1 MQEDVVI
8 NVFSKGTDIVE
19 SEFLKLAEGADKVSV
34 STDKM
39 TGKVKGTIE
48 TIDKQTGVTKKL
60 VVEDGKLVSATE
72 SVVKVMQQQDSANKQ
87 VTTSTDAL
95 TAVAGRFL
103 IAIGAYQAIKN
114 ATMAIIEHMGAV
126 QAINA
131 QIQGLTATTAQYN
144 IASAAFQAASNG
156 NTTVMAAMVS
166 SFAELQTVVPA
177 SSLSITQFT
186 ATMAA
191 AANAMRASGADSKAV
206 ADGIKE
212 LSKAMSDGRITGEE
226 FAALY
231 VKFPQLGKTLAESLG
246 MSIETMSKLGISTQ
260 AATKALLDKQDAL
273 KQNADANMTL
283 TQAIEGV
290 KDAFFKELDQL
301 NKNYNLYQNV
311 VNIVKAFIIAVGQ
324 LIAVLAQL
332 FKWLSDVATALGL
345 ISTKGNEATAA
356 INRQTAASNAQASAA
371 NSAASALNKQ
381 AAAQASVANSS
392 SSGSK
397 TGYAPNS
404 NPDSSYR
411 SSVPEPNFSYKRN
424 GYGNEINTPT
434 EIQFRASGGPVRR
447 GSPYIVGEEGPE
459 FFVPGASGSI
469 IPNAGSGTAMGTGG
483 SSSAAR
489 VAAIDIVA
497 EGVGRALEGPLKTVN
512 ETLDAMLAILKA
524 AQASASSVGNG
535 SQGSGSNGVLP
546 GTSAINNHVAT
557 GQVIGSAAGNAGVTS
572 GNFGSYGG
580 NGGGD
585 AGGYGDIKSYAVK
598 LADLIKRYQYNLST
612 DPNFQFSRTQ
622 QSYAAYMSYLDTIPS
637 NILEQVKVMAGSLL
651 PATINGFVARTG
663 GSFRV
668 GGSTGA
674 DSKLMQ
680 MMVSPGEQVD
690 VRTRKQVRDD
700 EQSGGRPAASVYVS
714 MTVQTTD
721 ADSFRKSKKQVMREL
736 AVELGSALQRA

>member
-72 SVVKVMQQQDSANKQ
+72 SVVKVMQQQDSVNKQ

-311 VNIVKAFIIAVGQ
+311 VNIVKVFIIAVGQ

-345 ISTKGNEATAA
+345 ISTKANEATAA

-371 NSAASALNKQ
+371 NSAASALGKQ
-381 AAAQASVANSS
+381 AAAQASVANS

-469 IPNAGSGTAMGTGG
+469 IPNAGSGTALGTGG

-524 AQASASSVGNG
+524 AQASASSVGSG
-535 SQGSGSNGVLP
+535 SLGSGSNGVLP

-572 GNFGSYGG
+572 GNFGSA
-580 NGGGD
+580 GGG
-585 AGGYGDIKSYAVK
+585 GGSSGEYGNIRSYAVK
-598 LADLIKRYQYNLST
+598 LADLIKRYQGNLST

-637 NILEQVKVMAGSLL
+637 NILEQVKVLAGSLL
-651 PATINGFVARTG
+651 PTTISGFTARTG

-700 EQSGGRPAASVYVS
+700 EQGGGRPAASVYVS